1 MRTVEVVGRGPAVD
15 ALTAFLADIDVS
27 VSQPSTPTDA
37 SGDLAIVVDTVGAE
51 MFGAWNNRAQETDTP
66 WVAVELGGVGGVP
79 VTDAAISAFSPET
92 GCFDCLK
99 TRVEATVEESE
110 ALAEAPAAGT
120 QRFAGALAGRL
131 VTQFLD
137 GNGTLFGTVTE
148 LPHDQRRFLPVPDC
162 DCGES
167 PSKHLGDGRQTAH
180 DSEALSRAELGLDE
194 RVGIATEV
202 GEVHSF
208 PAPYYL
214 STLADTAGFS
224 DVSAAAK
231 AAGVAIDWDTA
242 FMKALGENYER
253 YAAGVYR
260 EANLEGGPVGDI
272 PNAVEPDAFVR
283 DEDNWDE
290 STAIPWIPAED
301 LLTDQRRSLPAE
313 TVYYPPPSN
322 AVRSATTTGLG
333 LGNTVTEALLTGL
346 YEVIER
352 DAAMLSWYSTFEPLR
367 VAVDDHE
374 RYDTL
379 RRRATSEGLDVTALL
394 LTQDVD
400 VPVITVA
407 LEGDEWPRFA
417 LGTDADL
424 DPGAAA
430 VGALE
435 EALQNW
441 MELDSMGPEA
451 AADAQGAIGRYAD
464 SPGNAAD
471 LTATETAVPL
481 DSLGPDADLSGEAEL
496 ETLCDRA
503 ADAGLTPYGARLTTR
518 DLEQLGFEAV
528 RVVCPSAQP
537 LFFGASFFGER
548 AETVP
553 ADLGFEPRLD
563 RDHHPFP

>member
-15 ALTAFLADIDVS
+15 ALAAFLADIDVS
-27 VSQPSTPTDA
+27 VAQPSTPADS
-37 SGDLAIVVDTVGAE
+37 SGDLAIVVDTVGSERFA
-51 MFGAWNNRAQETDTP
+51 AWNDRAKDDAIP

-79 VTDAAISAFSPET
+79 VTDAAISGFGPET
-92 GCFDCLK
+92 GCFDCLR
-99 TRVEATVEESE
+99 TRVEATVDDTEEVTG
-110 ALAEAPAAGT
+110 APAAAT

-137 GNGTLFGTVTE
+137 GDAALLGTVTE
-148 LPHDQRRFLPVPDC
+148 LPHTQRRFLPVPGC
-162 DCGES
+162 DCGGTQGHS
-167 PSKHLGDGRQTAH
+167 LGDGRQTAP
-180 DSEALSRAELGLDE
+180 DSEALSRAELGLDD

-202 GEVHSF
+202 GEVESF

-260 EANLEGGPVGDI
+260 EGNLQHGTVADVPA
-272 PNAVEPDAFVR
+272 AVTPDTFVR
-283 DEDNWDE
+283 DEAEWDE
-290 STAIPWIPAED
+290 SHALPWVPAEN
-301 LLTDQRRSLPAE
+301 LLTDEQRSLPAE
-313 TVYYPPPSN
+313 TVHYPPPSN
-322 AVRSATTTGLG
+322 AVRPATTTGLG

-352 DAAMLSWYSTFEPLR
+352 DAAMLSWYSTFDPLR
-367 VAVDDHE
+367 VAIDEHE
-374 RYDTL
+374 QYETL

-407 LEGDEWPRFA
+407 LAQDEWPRFA

-424 DPGAAA
+424 NPGAAA

-451 AADAQGAIGRYAD
+451 AMDAQGAIGRYAK
-464 SPGNAAD
+464 SPGEAAD
-471 LTATETAVPL
+471 LTASETAVPL
-481 DSLGPDADLSGEAEL
+481 DSLGPDVDLSGEAEL

-503 ADAGLTPYGARLTTR
+503 ADAGLAPYGTRLTTR

-537 LFFGASFFGER
+537 LFFGESFFGER

>member
-27 VSQPSTPTDA
+27 VAQPPTPAD
-37 SGDLAIVVDTVGAE
+37 SGGDLAVVVDTVGSETFA
-51 MFGAWNNRAQETDTP
+51 AWNGRANGDGIP
-66 WVAVELGGVGGVP
+66 WVAVELGGIGGVP
-79 VTDAAISAFSPET
+79 VTDAAVSGFGPET
-92 GCFDCLK
+92 GCFDCLRA
-99 TRVEATVEESE
+99 RVEASVDDTEEIT
-110 ALAEAPAAGT
+110 EAPAAAT

-131 VTQFLD
+131 VSRFLD
-137 GNGTLFGTVTE
+137 GDAALFGTVTE
-148 LPHDQRRFLPVPDC
+148 LPHTQRRFLPVPGC
-162 DCGES
+162 DCGET
-167 PSKHLGDGRQTAH
+167 PSRTLDDGRRTAP

-202 GEVHSF
+202 GEVESF

-214 STLADTAGFS
+214 STLADTTGFS

-260 EANLEGGPVGDI
+260 DGTLQRGTVTDVPD
-272 PNAVEPDAFVR
+272 AVTPDAFVR
-283 DEDNWDE
+283 DESEWDD
-290 STAIPWIPAED
+290 STALRWVPAKN
-301 LLTDQRRSLPAE
+301 LLTDDRRSLPAE
-313 TVYYPPPSN
+313 TVHYPPPSD
-322 AVRSATTTGLG
+322 AVRPATTTGLG

-367 VAVDDHE
+367 VVVEDHE
-374 RYDTL
+374 QYDTL
-379 RRRATSEGLDVTALL
+379 QRRATSEGLDVTALL

-407 LEGDEWPRFA
+407 LEQDEWPRFA

-430 VGALE
+430 IGALE

-451 AADAQGAIGRYAD
+451 AMDAQGAIGRYAE
-464 SPGNAAD
+464 SPGEAAD

-496 ETLCDRA
+496 ETLCDRS
-503 ADAGLTPYGARLTTR
+503 ADAGLTPHGARLTTR

-537 LFFGASFFGER
+537 LFFGDSFFGQR
-548 AETVP
+548 AEAVP
-553 ADLGFEPRLD
+553 AELGFEPRLD
-563 RDHHPFP
+563 REQHPFP

>member
-15 ALTAFLADIDVS
+15 ALTAFLVDIDVS
-27 VSQPSTPTDA
+27 VSQPSTPA
-37 SGDLAIVVDTVGAE
+37 EAAGDLTVVVDTVGTE
-51 MFGAWNNRAQETDTP
+51 TFGTWNNRAQEADMP
-66 WVAVELGGVGGVP
+66 WVAVELGGIGGVP
-79 VTDAAISAFSPET
+79 VTDAAITGFGPDT
-92 GCFDCLK
+92 GCFDCLR
-99 TRVEATVEESE
+99 TRVEATVEDSE
-110 ALAEAPAAGT
+110 TLAEAPSAGT

-137 GNGTLFGTVTE
+137 GDAALFGTVTE
-148 LPHDQRRFLPVPDC
+148 IPHTQRRFLPVPGC
-162 DCGES
+162 GCGET
-167 PSKHLGDGRQTAH
+167 PSQNLSAGRQTAP
-180 DSEALSRAELGLDE
+180 DSEALSRAELGLDD

-202 GEVHSF
+202 GEVESF

-224 DVSAAAK
+224 DVSAATK
-231 AAGVAIDWDTA
+231 AAGVAVDWDTA

-260 EANLEGGPVGDI
+260 EANLQHGTVADVPE
-272 PNAVEPDAFVR
+272 AVRPDAFVR
-283 DEDNWDE
+283 DEAEWDE
-290 STAIPWIPAED
+290 STNIPWVPGED
-301 LLTDQRRSLPAE
+301 LLAEERRLLPAE

-322 AVRSATTTGLG
+322 AVRPATTTGLG

-374 RYDTL
+374 QYDTL
-379 RRRATSEGLDVTALL
+379 RRRATSEGLSVTALL

-400 VPVITVA
+400 VPVITIAV
-407 LEGDEWPRFA
+407 ERDEWPRFA

-441 MELDSMGPEA
+441 MELDSMGPDA
-451 AADAQGAIGRYAD
+451 AMDAQGAIGRYAD
-464 SPGNAAD
+464 SPGGAAD

-481 DSLGPDADLSGEAEL
+481 DSLGPEADLGGEAEL
-496 ETLCDRA
+496 ETLCERVA
-503 ADAGLTPYGARLTTR
+503 EAGITPYGARLTTR

-537 LFFGASFFGER
+537 LFFGESFFGER

>member
-27 VSQPSTPTDA
+27 VSQPSTPTD
-37 SGDLAIVVDTVGAE
+37 SGGDLAVVVDTVGSE
-51 MFGAWNNRAQETDTP
+51 RFGTWNDRLRDAGTP

-79 VTDAAISAFSPET
+79 VSDAAISGFGPET
-92 GCFDCLK
+92 GCFDCLRS
-99 TRVEATVEESE
+99 RVEATVEDTE
-110 ALAEAPAAGT
+110 ALAEAPSAAT

-137 GNGTLFGTVTE
+137 GGGTLLGTVTE
-148 LPHDQRRFLPVPDC
+148 LPHTQRRFLPVPGC
-162 DCGES
+162 DCGEP
-167 PSKHLGDGRQTAH
+167 PSRTLGDGRRTAP
-180 DSEALSRAELGLDE
+180 DGEALSRAELGLDE

-202 GEVHSF
+202 GEVASF

-231 AAGVAIDWDTA
+231 AAGVAVDWDTA

-260 EANLEGGPVGDI
+260 QRSFQQGPVAD
-272 PNAVEPDAFVR
+272 VPDAVGPDSFVR
-283 DEDNWDE
+283 DEAEWE
-290 STAIPWIPAED
+290 PSTELPWVPAEA
-301 LLTDQRRSLPAE
+301 LLTDERRSLPAE
-313 TVYYPPPSN
+313 TVHYPPPSN
-322 AVRSATTTGLG
+322 AVRPATTTGLG

-346 YEVIER
+346 YEVVER

-367 VAVDDHE
+367 VTVDDHD
-374 RYDTL
+374 RYETL

-400 VPVITVA
+400 VPVVTVA
-407 LEGDEWPRFA
+407 LERDEWPRFA

-430 VGALE
+430 AGALE

-441 MELDSMGPEA
+441 MELDGMGPEA
-451 AADAQGAIGRYAD
+451 AMDAQGAIGRYAE
-464 SPGNAAD
+464 SPGEAAD
-471 LTATETAVPL
+471 LTAAETAVPL
-481 DSLGPDADLSGEAEL
+481 DSLGPDADRSGEAEL
-496 ETLCDRA
+496 EALCDRA
-503 ADAGLTPYGARLTTR
+503 ADAGLRPYAARLTTC

-537 LFFGASFFGER
+537 LFFGDSFFGER
-548 AETVP
+548 AEAVP

-563 RDHHPFP
+563 RAHHPFP

>member
-1 MRTVEVVGRGPAVD
+1 MQTVEVVGRGPAVD
-15 ALTAFLADIDVS
+15 ALTAFLAAIDVS
-27 VSQPSTPTDA
+27 VAQPSTPTDA
-37 SGDLAIVVDTVGAE
+37 SGDLAVVVDTVGSE
-51 MFGAWNNRAQETDTP
+51 TFTAWNDRAKDDAIP

-79 VTDAAISAFSPET
+79 VTDAAISGFGPET
-92 GCFDCLK
+92 GCFDCLR
-99 TRVEATVEESE
+99 TRVEATVDDTE
-110 ALAEAPAAGT
+110 AVTEAPTAAT

-131 VTQFLD
+131 ITEFLD
-137 GNGTLFGTVTE
+137 GDSALFGTVTE
-148 LPHDQRRFLPVPDC
+148 LPHTQRRFLPVPGC
-162 DCGES
+162 DCHGT
-167 PSKHLGDGRQTAH
+167 PSRTLDDGRQTAP
-180 DSEALSRAELGLDE
+180 DSEALSRAELGLDD

-202 GEVHSF
+202 GEVESF

-260 EANLEGGPVGDI
+260 EGNLQHGTVAAV
-272 PNAVEPDAFVR
+272 PNAVTPDAFVR
-283 DEDNWDE
+283 DETEWDE
-290 STAIPWIPAED
+290 STALLWVPAED
-301 LLTDQRRSLPAE
+301 LLTDKRCSLPAE
-313 TVYYPPPSN
+313 TVHYPPPSN
-322 AVRSATTTGLG
+322 AVRPATTTGLG

-407 LEGDEWPRFA
+407 LERDEWPRFA

-435 EALQNW
+435 EAVQNW
-441 MELDSMGPEA
+441 MELDNMGPEA
-451 AADAQGAIGRYAD
+451 AMDAQGAIGRYAE
-464 SPGNAAD
+464 SPGEAND

-496 ETLCDRA
+496 KALCDRT
-503 ADAGLTPYGARLTTR
+503 ADAGLTPYGTRLTTC

-537 LFFGASFFGER
+537 LFFGDAFFGER
-548 AETVP
+548 AEEVP
-553 ADLGFEPRLD
+553 ADLGFEPRLE

>member
-1 MRTVEVVGRGPAVD
+1 MQTVEVVGRGPAVD
-15 ALTAFLADIDVS
+15 ALTAFLADIDVT
-27 VSQPSTPTDA
+27 VAQPSTPA
-37 SGDLAIVVDTVGAE
+37 NSSGDLAVVVDTVGSETFA
-51 MFGAWNNRAQETDTP
+51 AWNDRAKGDDVP

-79 VTDAAISAFSPET
+79 VTDAAISGFGPET
-92 GCFDCLK
+92 GCFDCLR
-99 TRVEATVEESE
+99 TRVEATVDETEEIT
-110 ALAEAPAAGT
+110 EAPAAAT
-120 QRFAGALAGRL
+120 QRFTGALAGRL

-137 GNGTLFGTVTE
+137 GDTALFGTVTE
-148 LPHDQRRFLPVPDC
+148 LPHTQRRFLPVPGC
-162 DCGES
+162 DCSET
-167 PSKHLGDGRQTAH
+167 PSRTLGDGRRTAP
-180 DSEALSRAELGLDE
+180 DSEALSRAELGLDD

-202 GEVHSF
+202 GEVESF

-214 STLADTAGFS
+214 STLAETAGFS

-260 EANLEGGPVGDI
+260 ERNLRHGTVVDVPD
-272 PNAVEPDAFVR
+272 AVAPDAFVR
-283 DEDNWDE
+283 DEAEWDD
-290 STAIPWIPAED
+290 STALPWVPAEN
-301 LLTDQRRSLPAE
+301 LLTDERRSLPAE
-313 TVYYPPPSN
+313 TVHYPPPSN
-322 AVRSATTTGLG
+322 VVRPATTTGLG

-379 RRRATSEGLDVTALL
+379 RRRAASEGLEVTALL

-400 VPVITVA
+400 MPVITVA
-407 LEGDEWPRFA
+407 LEQDEWPRFA

-424 DPGAAA
+424 DPGTAA

-451 AADAQGAIGRYAD
+451 AMDAQGAIGRYAE
-464 SPGNAAD
+464 SPGEGAD

-537 LFFGASFFGER
+537 LFFGDSFFGER
-548 AETVP
+548 AEAVP

-563 RDHHPFP
+563 REHHPFP

>member
-37 SGDLAIVVDTVGAE
+37 AGDLAIVVDTVGAE
-51 MFGAWNNRAQETDTP
+51 TFAAWNDRASDSDTP

-79 VTDAAISAFSPET
+79 VTDAAISGFSPET
-92 GCFDCLK
+92 GCFDCLR
-99 TRVEATVEESE
+99 TRVEATVDEAE
-110 ALAEAPAAGT
+110 ALAEAPSVAT

-137 GNGTLFGTVTE
+137 GDGSLLGTVTE
-148 LPHDQRRFLPVPDC
+148 LPHTQRRFLPVPGC
-162 DCGES
+162 DCGET
-167 PSKHLGDGRQTAH
+167 PSRTLGDGRQATP
-180 DSEALSRAELGLDE
+180 DSEALSRAELGLDD

-202 GEVHSF
+202 GEVESF

-260 EANLEGGPVGDI
+260 EGNLQHGTVAEVPD
-272 PNAVEPDAFVR
+272 AVTPDAFVR
-283 DEDNWDE
+283 DEAEWDE
-290 STAIPWIPAED
+290 STDIPWAPAED
-301 LLTDQRRSLPAE
+301 LLADERRSLPAE
-313 TVYYPPPSN
+313 TVYYPPPSS
-322 AVRSATTTGLG
+322 AVRPATTTGLG
-333 LGNTVTEALLTGL
+333 LGNTVTGALLTGL
-346 YEVIER
+346 YEIIER

-379 RRRATSEGLDVTALL
+379 RRRARSEDLDVTALL

-407 LEGDEWPRFA
+407 LERDEWPRFA

-451 AADAQGAIGRYAD
+451 AMDAQGAIGRYAET
-464 SPGNAAD
+464 PGDAAD
-471 LTATETAVPL
+471 LTAAETAVPL
-481 DSLGPDADLSGEAEL
+481 DSLGPDSARSGEAEL

-503 ADAGLTPYGARLTTR
+503 TNAGLTPYGARLTTR

-537 LFFGASFFGER
+537 LFFGDSFFGER

-563 RDHHPFP
+563 REHHPFP

>member
-27 VSQPSTPTDA
+27 VSQPTSPTDA

-51 MFGAWNNRAQETDTP
+51 TFGTWNDWTRETDMP

-79 VTDAAISAFSPET
+79 VTDAAISGLGPET
-92 GCFDCLK
+92 GCFDCLR
-99 TRVEATVEESE
+99 TRVEATVEDTES
-110 ALAEAPAAGT
+110 LAEAPSAAT

-137 GNGTLFGTVTE
+137 GEGALLGTVTE
-148 LPHDQRRFLPVPDC
+148 LPHDQRRFLAVPGC

-167 PSKHLGDGRQTAH
+167 PSRHLSDGRQAGH

-202 GEVHSF
+202 GEVRSF

-214 STLADTAGFS
+214 STLADTDGFS

-260 EANLEGGPVGDI
+260 DGDLQRGTV
-272 PNAVEPDAFVR
+272 ADVPDAVAPETFVR
-283 DEDNWDE
+283 TEADWDE
-290 STAIPWIPAED
+290 STAIPWVPAED
-301 LLTDQRRSLPAE
+301 LLADERHSLPAE
-313 TVYYPPPSN
+313 TVHYPPPSD
-322 AVRSATTTGLG
+322 AVRPATTTGLG

-374 RYDTL
+374 RYNTL
-379 RRRATSEGLDVTALL
+379 RRRAASEGLDVTALL

-407 LEGDEWPRFA
+407 LERDEWPRFA

-441 MELDSMGPEA
+441 MELDGMGPEA

-464 SPGNAAD
+464 SPGDAAD
-471 LTATETAVPL
+471 LTTTETAVPL
-481 DSLGPDADLSGEAEL
+481 DSLGPDADLSGEAEF
-496 ETLCDRA
+496 TALCDRA
-503 ADAGLTPYGARLTTR
+503 AEAGLTPYGARLTTR

-548 AETVP
+548 AEAVP

-563 RDHHPFP
+563 RNHHPFP

>member
-27 VSQPSTPTDA
+27 VAQPSTPAD
-37 SGDLAIVVDTVGAE
+37 SGGDLAVVVDTVGSETFA
-51 MFGAWNNRAQETDTP
+51 AWNDRATGEDMP

-79 VTDAAISAFSPET
+79 VTDAAVSGFGPET
-92 GCFDCLK
+92 GCFDCL
-99 TRVEATVEESE
+99 RARAEATVDDTDEIT
-110 ALAEAPAAGT
+110 EAPAAAT

-131 VTQFLD
+131 VTRFLD
-137 GNGTLFGTVTE
+137 GNAALFGTVTE
-148 LPHDQRRFLPVPDC
+148 LPHTQRRFLPVPGC
-162 DCGES
+162 DCGET
-167 PSKHLGDGRQTAH
+167 PSRTLDDGRQTAP

-202 GEVHSF
+202 GEVESF

-214 STLADTAGFS
+214 STLADTTGFS

-260 EANLEGGPVGDI
+260 DGKLQRGTVTDVPD
-272 PNAVEPDAFVR
+272 AVTPDAFVR
-283 DEDNWDE
+283 DEAEWDD
-290 STAIPWIPAED
+290 STPLRWVPAEN
-301 LLTDQRRSLPAE
+301 LLTDDSRSLPAE
-313 TVYYPPPSN
+313 TVYYPPPSD
-322 AVRSATTTGLG
+322 AVRPATTTGLG

-367 VAVDDHE
+367 VAVEDHE
-374 RYDTL
+374 QYDTL

-407 LEGDEWPRFA
+407 LEQDEWPRFA

-441 MELDSMGPEA
+441 MELDSMGLEA
-451 AADAQGAIGRYAD
+451 AMDAQGAIGRYAK
-464 SPGNAAD
+464 SPGAAAD

-481 DSLGPDADLSGEAEL
+481 DSLGPDADLSDEAEL

-503 ADAGLTPYGARLTTR
+503 ADAGLTPHGARLTTR

-537 LFFGASFFGER
+537 LFFGDSFFGER
-548 AETVP
+548 AEAVP

-563 RDHHPFP
+563 REHHPFP

>member
-1 MRTVEVVGRGPAVD
+1 MQTVEVVGRGPAVD
-15 ALTAFLADIDVS
+15 SLTAFLAAIDVS
-27 VSQPSTPTDA
+27 VAQSSTPTDV
-37 SGDLAIVVDTVGAE
+37 SGDLAVVVDTVGSETFA
-51 MFGAWNNRAQETDTP
+51 AWNDRAREDAIP
-66 WVAVELGGVGGVP
+66 WVAVELGGIGGVP
-79 VTDAAISAFSPET
+79 VTDAAISGFGPET
-92 GCFDCLK
+92 GCFDCLQ
-99 TRVEATVEESE
+99 TRVEATVDDTEE
-110 ALAEAPAAGT
+110 ATAAPTAAT

-137 GNGTLFGTVTE
+137 GDASLFGTVTE
-148 LPHDQRRFLPVPDC
+148 LPHTQRRFLPVPGC
-162 DCGES
+162 DCSET
-167 PSKHLGDGRQTAH
+167 PSRTLGDGRQAAP
-180 DSEALSRAELGLDE
+180 DSEALSRAELGLDD

-202 GEVHSF
+202 GEVESF

-260 EANLEGGPVGDI
+260 EGNIQHGTVTDI
-272 PNAVEPDAFVR
+272 PDAVTPDAFVR
-283 DEDNWDE
+283 DEAAWDK
-290 STAIPWIPAED
+290 STVLSWVPATNI
-301 LLTDQRRSLPAE
+301 LTDERRSLPAE
-313 TVYYPPPSN
+313 TVYYPPPSD
-322 AVRSATTTGLG
+322 AVRPATTTGLG

-367 VAVDDHE
+367 VAIDE
-374 RYDTL
+374 QEQYDTL

-400 VPVITVA
+400 VPVVAVA
-407 LEGDEWPRFA
+407 LEQDEWPRFA

-424 DPGAAA
+424 DPGSAA

-451 AADAQGAIGRYAD
+451 AMDAQGAIGRYAE
-464 SPGNAAD
+464 SPGEAAD

-481 DSLGPDADLSGEAEL
+481 GSLGPDTALSGEAEL
-496 ETLCDRA
+496 EAVCDRA
-503 ADAGLTPYGARLTTR
+503 ADAGLTPHGARLTTR

-528 RVVCPSAQP
+528 RAVCPSAQP
-537 LFFGASFFGER
+537 LFFGDAFFGER
-548 AETVP
+548 AEAVP
-553 ADLGFEPRLD
+553 AELGFEPRLD
-563 RDHHPFP
+563 REHHPFP

>member
-27 VSQPSTPTDA
+27 VSQPSTPTEA
-37 SGDLAIVVDTVGAE
+37 AGDLAIVVDTVGAE
-51 MFGAWNNRAQETDTP
+51 TFATWNDWASDSDTP

-79 VTDAAISAFSPET
+79 VTDAAISGFGPET
-92 GCFDCLK
+92 GCFDCLR
-99 TRVEATVEESE
+99 TRVEATVDD
-110 ALAEAPAAGT
+110 AEAVAAAPSAAT
-120 QRFAGALAGRL
+120 QRFAGALVGRL

-137 GNGTLFGTVTE
+137 GNGALFGTVTE
-148 LPHDQRRFLPVPDC
+148 LPHTQRRFLPVPGC
-162 DCGES
+162 NCGET
-167 PSKHLGDGRQTAH
+167 PSRTLSDGRQMAP
-180 DSEALSRAELGLDE
+180 DSEALSRAELGLDD

-202 GEVHSF
+202 GEVESF

-260 EANLEGGPVGDI
+260 EGNLQHGTVAEVPD
-272 PNAVEPDAFVR
+272 AVTPDAFVR
-283 DEDNWDE
+283 DEAEWDD
-290 STAIPWIPAED
+290 SAALPWVPAEN
-301 LLTDQRRSLPAE
+301 LLTDERRSLPAE
-313 TVYYPPPSN
+313 TVYYPPPSS
-322 AVRSATTTGLG
+322 AVRPATTTGLG

-367 VAVDDHE
+367 VAVDDDE

-379 RRRATSEGLDVTALL
+379 RRRARSEALDVTALL

-407 LEGDEWPRFA
+407 LERDEWPRFA

-441 MELDSMGPEA
+441 MELDSMGSEA
-451 AADAQGAIGRYAD
+451 AMDAQGAIGRYAE
-464 SPGNAAD
+464 SPGKAAD

-481 DSLGPDADLSGEAEL
+481 DSLGPEADLTGESEL

-503 ADAGLTPYGARLTTR
+503 ADSGLTPYGARLTTR

-537 LFFGASFFGER
+537 LFFGDAFFGER
-548 AETVP
+548 AEAVP
-553 ADLGFEPRLD
+553 ADLGFEARFD
-563 RDHHPFP
+563 RVHHPFP

>member
-27 VSQPSTPTDA
+27 VAQPSTPAD
-37 SGDLAIVVDTVGAE
+37 SGGDLAVVVDTVGSETFA
-51 MFGAWNNRAQETDTP
+51 AWNDRATGEDMP

-79 VTDAAISAFSPET
+79 VTDAAVSGFGPET
-92 GCFDCLK
+92 GCFDCL
-99 TRVEATVEESE
+99 RARAEATVDDTDEIT
-110 ALAEAPAAGT
+110 EAPAAAT

-131 VTQFLD
+131 VTRFLD
-137 GNGTLFGTVTE
+137 GNAALFGTVTE
-148 LPHDQRRFLPVPDC
+148 LPHTQRRFLPVPGC
-162 DCGES
+162 DCGET
-167 PSKHLGDGRQTAH
+167 PSRTLDDGRQTAP

-202 GEVHSF
+202 GEVESF

-214 STLADTAGFS
+214 STLADTTGFS

-260 EANLEGGPVGDI
+260 DGKLQHGTVTDVPD
-272 PNAVEPDAFVR
+272 AVTPDAFVR
-283 DEDNWDE
+283 DEAEWDD
-290 STAIPWIPAED
+290 STPLRWVPAEN
-301 LLTDQRRSLPAE
+301 LLTDDSRSLPAE
-313 TVYYPPPSN
+313 TVHYPPPSD
-322 AVRSATTTGLG
+322 AVRPATTTGLG

-367 VAVDDHE
+367 VAVEDHE
-374 RYDTL
+374 QYDTL

-407 LEGDEWPRFA
+407 LEQDEWPRFA

-441 MELDSMGPEA
+441 MELDSMGLEA
-451 AADAQGAIGRYAD
+451 AMDAQGAIGRYAK
-464 SPGNAAD
+464 SPGAAAD

-481 DSLGPDADLSGEAEL
+481 DSLGPDADLSDEAEL

-503 ADAGLTPYGARLTTR
+503 ADAGLTPHGARLTTR
-518 DLEQLGFEAV
+518 DLAQLGFEAV

-537 LFFGASFFGER
+537 LFFGDSFFGER
-548 AETVP
+548 AEAVP

-563 RDHHPFP
+563 REHHPFP